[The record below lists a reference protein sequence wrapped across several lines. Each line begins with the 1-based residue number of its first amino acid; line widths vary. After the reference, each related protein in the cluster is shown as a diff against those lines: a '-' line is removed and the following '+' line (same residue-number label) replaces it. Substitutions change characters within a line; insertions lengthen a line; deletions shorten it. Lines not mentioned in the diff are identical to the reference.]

1 MRGTLY
7 RRKPE
12 SCPTWTH
19 IWKTLHK
26 IHITT
31 CCPILIFLYFTVL
44 LYLHMLH
51 LPYLQALTL
60 RFSVYLPV
68 GQVPFKI
75 YLPELIFYLPE
86 NYLKISSWTTKKKIS
101 TRESQHMRYSGPEI
115 ILTIHPTTRY
125 RDKTSEL
132 DLIQILQDSNVPTF
146 FTFFS
151 LFFFLNSCARCFQ
164 LKSTEHLISWEF
176 GVCLSS

>member
-51 LPYLQALTL
+51 FYLTCRSWHYGFQFTCQSGKYRSKSTCPNWFFTCPKLIWKLAHEWQRKKSAVASHNISWIALNLSCRYILFHEKNSKRCCDITT
-60 RFSVYLPV
+60 
-68 GQVPFKI
+68 
-75 YLPELIFYLPE
+75 PESIHTKDESKRGSAFALIF
-86 NYLKISSWTTKKKIS
+86 
-101 TRESQHMRYSGPEI
+101 
-115 ILTIHPTTRY
+115 
-125 RDKTSEL
+125 
-132 DLIQILQDSNVPTF
+132 
-146 FTFFS
+146 
-151 LFFFLNSCARCFQ
+151 
-164 LKSTEHLISWEF
+164 
-176 GVCLSS
+176 GVNWPVQWM